1 MACGINRPNEVSSH
15 NVRNTER
22 IVNELWDNPWYPP
35 IMIKQTKLNNDI
47 SINSKLEKQENT
59 KICTVCALPV
69 ADYVAKNASLSQIIK
84 DNQNNKLNV
93 YDPRQL
99 QQCMLCLI

>member
-35 IMIKQTKLNNDI
+35 IMIKQTKLNGDI
-47 SINSKLEKQENT
+47 SINST
-59 KICTVCALPV
+59 LPV
-69 ADYVAKNASLSQIIK
+69 ADYVAKNPSLRQIIK
-84 DNQNNKLNV
+84 DNQNNKINV